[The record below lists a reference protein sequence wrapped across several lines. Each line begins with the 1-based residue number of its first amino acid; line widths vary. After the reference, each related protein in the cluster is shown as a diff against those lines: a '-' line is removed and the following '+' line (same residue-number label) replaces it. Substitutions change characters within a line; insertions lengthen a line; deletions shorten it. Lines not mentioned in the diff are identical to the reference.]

1 MGNLSVIQFSFAC
14 MIRLGLISVIFQIF
28 DAEKTY
34 IVGYVHFEPTIEPG
48 ASNFTDRRMKRLITT
63 SKPNTR

>member
-1 MGNLSVIQFSFAC
+1 

-34 IVGYVHFEPTIEPG
+34 IVGYVHFEPTIETG
-48 ASNFTDRRMKRLITT
+48 ASNFKDIRIKRLITT